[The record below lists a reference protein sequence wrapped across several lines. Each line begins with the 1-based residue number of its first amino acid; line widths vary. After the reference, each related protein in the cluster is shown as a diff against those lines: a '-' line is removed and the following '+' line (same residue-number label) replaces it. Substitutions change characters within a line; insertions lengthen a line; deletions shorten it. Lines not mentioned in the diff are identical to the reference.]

1 MIEQADISG
10 NQRFKDLPRLLIADH
25 FHICFLCCCKIK
37 SQLSNP
43 SDVTIRCYSNE
54 KKVVDELFVRRG
66 HRVSD
71 VYAERLVLHLPS
83 NHHLAPTPFPV
94 VFEKSK
100 GSLRELL
107 TKIRQANEESCSEA
121 KAEKNNQRRR
131 QVFMEIALCL
141 KHLNEKGLV
150 HSNLSPEKIGLF
162 EDGWKL
168 MSIGG
173 STPIFTAIDD
183 SVTGY
188 VPPEAVERFKPID
201 PIESRLRDASEPGV
215 AVSKGNPAKFL
226 ASRRQMGRKWG
237 VLFSLRDLG
246 LQKSMSADVA
256 DSSAQHNQPSVLQAP
271 KLSQEWNYRIGSDIS
286 ASPTF
291 DIFAFGLIFVQSYLA
306 SPSLL
311 PTTYETA
318 NEYMAKVYS
327 FNNDHLKVRMKKRL
341 FEFILCLSC
350 FGFLTV

>member
-1 MIEQADISG
+1 M
-10 NQRFKDLPRLLIADH
+10 
-25 FHICFLCCCKIK
+25 
-37 SQLSNP
+37 
-43 SDVTIRCYSNE
+43 TIRCYSNE

-71 VYAERLVLHLPS
+71 VYAEKLVLHLPS
-83 NHHLAPTPFPV
+83 NQHLAPTPFPC

-100 GSLRELL
+100 GTLQDLL
-107 TKIRQANEESCSEA
+107 TEIRQANEESSSSEA
-121 KAEKNNQRRR
+121 KAEKNSQRRR
-131 QVFMEIALCL
+131 QVFMQVALCL
-141 KHLNEKGLV
+141 KHFHEKGLV
-150 HSNLSPEKIGLF
+150 HSNLSPENIGLF

-173 STPIFTAIDD
+173 STPIFTTID
-183 SVTGY
+183 SRVTGY
-188 VPPEAVERFKPID
+188 VPPEAIERFKSID
-201 PIESRLRDASEPGV
+201 PIESRLCDASEPGV
-215 AVSKGNPAKFL
+215 AVSEGNPAKLL
-226 ASRRQMGRKWG
+226 ASRRRQMGRKWG

-256 DSSAQHNQPSVLQAP
+256 DSSAQHNQPSVFKAQ

-318 NEYMAKVYS
+318 NEYMAKVHG
-327 FNNDHLKVRMKKRL
+327 FNNEHLKVRIKTCA
-341 FEFILCLSC
+341 CLNFVSI
-350 FGFLTV
+350 FFFVSL